1 MQTILTT
8 FFLLCLTNLAV
19 AQSHS
24 FDTAFKINNQTV
36 HISAKDLDSN
46 FVVMTSTY
54 ASRTVLRDTIDSR
67 GLADIEFPDFNK
79 DGNVD
84 ILLTYFGNNPTYFL
98 YLFNPVKIRF
108 ISIDGYMKYPDAVQ
122 LKSNPKYYYSYHRAG
137 CADMNWVSDLFK
149 IVDFKIVQVG
159 HIDAQ
164 GCDSEKELYPQVIQI
179 FKVTNNDAEKMLL
192 LTKLPY
198 IKTLKKIDD
207 KWEFIEKYW
216 NQNLQKFE

>member
-1 MQTILTT
+1 
-8 FFLLCLTNLAV
+8 
-19 AQSHS
+19 
-24 FDTAFKINNQTV
+24 
-36 HISAKDLDSN
+36 
-46 FVVMTSTY
+46 
-54 ASRTVLRDTIDSR
+54 
-67 GLADIEFPDFNK
+67 
-79 DGNVD
+79 
-84 ILLTYFGNNPTYFL
+84 
-98 YLFNPVKIRF
+98 
-108 ISIDGYMKYPDAVQ
+108 MKYPDAVQ